1 MRKKTIAMIILCIPF
16 LFGCGNSFD
25 TSSMTLTKDGIVKS
39 YIVEDFS
46 AAYYDASEL
55 EQSIT
60 ADINSYNADYENEVI
75 KLKEFVVEE
84 GILNATI
91 TYENADVYE
100 EFNEETLFF
109 GSMSEAIEKGYKFD
123 VPFYSVTDPTQKTD
137 YDTIKKEN
145 NYHVV
150 IFTEPVNVK
159 VADKVVYISDGL
171 QKGDGAKEVMV
182 TDTTKEIYYIIY
194 E

>member
-1 MRKKTIAMIILCIPF
+1 MRKKTIAMIVLCIPF
-16 LFGCGNSFD
+16 LVGCGNSFD
-25 TSSMTLTKDGIVKS
+25 TSSMTITKDGMIES

-46 AAYYDASEL
+46 ATYYDADEL

-60 ADINSYNADYENEVI
+60 TDVNSFNADYENEVI
-75 KLKEFVVEE
+75 ELKEFSIEE
-84 GILNATI
+84 GVLNATI

-100 EFNEETLFF
+100 KFNEEKLFL
-109 GSMSEAIEKGYKFD
+109 GSMAEAIEKGYKFD
-123 VPFYSVTDPTQKTD
+123 VPFFSVVNSGQKTD

-159 VADKVVYISDGL
+159 VFDKVVYISDGL
-171 QKGDGAKEVMV
+171 QKGDGAKKVMV